1 MATTA
6 VKKETVT
13 TRSPAAKKPVAKKAA
28 PVTAAKK
35 AAPVRTAARVGKTEA
50 VVRTKATPAKPEV
63 VADIKIRKPKLVR
76 DSFTMP
82 EAEYAVLGQVKKAC
96 LKAGIEVKKSQL
108 LRLGLVLLN
117 KTDVPA
123 LKKLIAE
130 LAPLKAGR
138 PKKEK

>member
-1 MATTA
+1 MAA
-6 VKKETVT
+6 VGNKKEVAVAKLVAGRKPAAAKELVVKAAGS
-13 TRSPAAKKPVAKKAA
+13 TRAKKPEA
-28 PVTAAKK
+28 AAK
-35 AAPVRTAARVGKTEA
+35 
-50 VVRTKATPAKPEV
+50 V
-63 VADIKIRKPKLVR
+63 VAERIVPVKAEAPEKARKTKLVR

-82 EAEYAVLGQVKKAC
+82 EDEYAVLGQVKKAC

-108 LRLGLVLLN
+108 LRIGLVLLSRSG
-117 KTDVPA
+117 TPE